1 MAGDDVFLEVALEGS
16 SGAHY
21 PPTSRVFK
29 ESISP
34 SPFSTRSSPP
44 GHRLVVSIDFLTR
57 TLVSLPAGCTIHE
70 LYARLRGDDEAELSD
85 ERKDRAWAKL
95 TQLATSDDFVFVKS
109 PMPTTAYD
117 TTDKDRRPIWPQIED
132 EELATRAMKLD
143 DPSLRCAPSPAPPDP
158 APRTE
163 RKK

>member
-1 MAGDDVFLEVALEGS
+1 MRIT
-16 SGAHY
+16 
-21 PPTSRVFK
+21 PPPRA
-29 ESISP
+29 
-34 SPFSTRSSPP
+34 FSKNQPLLLFPRRSSPP

-57 TLVSLPAGCTIHE
+57 TLVFLPAGCTIHE

-143 DPSLRCAPSPAPPDP
+143 DPSLRCAPRPAPPDP
-158 APRTE
+158 DPRTE
-163 RKK
+163 RKKITTH

>member
-1 MAGDDVFLEVALEGS
+1 
-16 SGAHY
+16 
-21 PPTSRVFK
+21 
-29 ESISP
+29 
-34 SPFSTRSSPP
+34 
-44 GHRLVVSIDFLTR
+44 VSIDFLTR
-57 TLVSLPAGCTIHE
+57 TLVFLPAGCTIHE

-95 TQLATSDDFVFVKS
+95 TQLATSDDFVFVNS

-143 DPSLRCAPSPAPPDP
+143 DPSLRCAPRPAPPDP
-158 APRTE
+158 DPRTE
-163 RKK
+163 RKKITTH

>member
-1 MAGDDVFLEVALEGS
+1 
-16 SGAHY
+16 
-21 PPTSRVFK
+21 
-29 ESISP
+29 
-34 SPFSTRSSPP
+34 
-44 GHRLVVSIDFLTR
+44 VSIDFLTR

-70 LYARLRGDDEAELSD
+70 LYHRLRGDDEAELSD

-132 EELATRAMKLD
+132 EELAKRAMKLD

-158 APRTE
+158 DPRTE

>member
-1 MAGDDVFLEVALEGS
+1 M
-16 SGAHY
+16 
-21 PPTSRVFK
+21 
-29 ESISP
+29 
-34 SPFSTRSSPP
+34 
-44 GHRLVVSIDFLTR
+44 SIDFLTR
-57 TLVSLPAGCTIHE
+57 TLVSLPAGCTSHE
-70 LYARLRGDDEAELSD
+70 LYDRLRGDDEAELSD

-95 TQLATSDDFVFVKS
+95 TQLATNDDFVFVKS

-158 APRTE
+158 DPRTE

>member
-1 MAGDDVFLEVALEGS
+1 MRITPPPRAFLKHQPLSFFHSVIHA
-16 SGAHY
+16 
-21 PPTSRVFK
+21 R
-29 ESISP
+29 
-34 SPFSTRSSPP
+34 
-44 GHRLVVSIDFLTR
+44 HRLVVSIDFLTR

-70 LYARLRGDDEAELSD
+70 LYHRLRGDDEAELSD

-132 EELATRAMKLD
+132 EELAKRAMKLD

-158 APRTE
+158 DPRTE

>member
-1 MAGDDVFLEVALEGS
+1 MS
-16 SGAHY
+16 SSRWRSRARAVRIT
-21 PPTSRVFK
+21 PPPRA
-29 ESISP
+29 
-34 SPFSTRSSPP
+34 FSKHQPLSFFQAVIPAR
-44 GHRLVVSIDFLTR
+44 HRLVVSIDFLTR

-70 LYARLRGDDEAELSD
+70 LYHRLRGDDEAELSD

-95 TQLATSDDFVFVKS
+95 TQLATSDDFVFVES

-132 EELATRAMKLD
+132 EELAKRAMKLD
-143 DPSLRCAPSPAPPDP
+143 DPSLRCAPRPAPPDP
-158 APRTE
+158 DPRTE

>member
-1 MAGDDVFLEVALEGS
+1 M
-16 SGAHY
+16 
-21 PPTSRVFK
+21 
-29 ESISP
+29 
-34 SPFSTRSSPP
+34 
-44 GHRLVVSIDFLTR
+44 SIDFLIR

-70 LYARLRGDDEAELSD
+70 LYDRLRGDDEAELSD

-132 EELATRAMKLD
+132 EELAKRAMKLD

-158 APRTE
+158 DPRTE
-163 RKK
+163 RKKITTH

>member
-1 MAGDDVFLEVALEGS
+1 MRITPRPRA
-16 SGAHY
+16 
-21 PPTSRVFK
+21 
-29 ESISP
+29 
-34 SPFSTRSSPP
+34 FSKHQPLSFFHSVVTAR
-44 GHRLVVSIDFLTR
+44 HRLVVSIDFLTR
-57 TLVSLPAGCTIHE
+57 TLVFLPAGCTIHE

-95 TQLATSDDFVFVKS
+95 TQLATSDDFVFVNS

-117 TTDKDRRPIWPQIED
+117 TIDKDRRPIWPQIED
-132 EELATRAMKLD
+132 EELAKRAMTLD

-158 APRTE
+158 DPRTE

>member
-1 MAGDDVFLEVALEGS
+1 MRIT
-16 SGAHY
+16 
-21 PPTSRVFK
+21 PPPRA
-29 ESISP
+29 
-34 SPFSTRSSPP
+34 FSKHQPLSFFHSVIHAR
-44 GHRLVVSIDFLTR
+44 HRLVVSIDFLTR

-70 LYARLRGDDEAELSD
+70 LYHRLRGDDEAELSD

-132 EELATRAMKLD
+132 EELAKRAMKLD
-143 DPSLRCAPSPAPPDP
+143 DPSLRCAPSPATPDP
-158 APRTE
+158 DPRTE

>member
-1 MAGDDVFLEVALEGS
+1 M
-16 SGAHY
+16 
-21 PPTSRVFK
+21 
-29 ESISP
+29 
-34 SPFSTRSSPP
+34 
-44 GHRLVVSIDFLTR
+44 SIDFLTR

-132 EELATRAMKLD
+132 EELAKRAMKLD

-158 APRTE
+158 DPRTE